1 MADTQKEID
10 IISHCIKFMSN
21 KEAINRLFTRNG
33 LKLRN
38 SFSYSEAAEIFEASP
53 DALGIDEVTALF
65 RSEWKPCDIERHIGH
80 LKSGLLNG
88 HNWHGA
94 RPSFLHRSIQDK
106 VRECSKGDITLEDYL
121 AIGSDIF
128 KHEYFMVATHDICES
143 SIILSDESVIPPIGN
158 KSISDFIYDGIPY
171 DLKVS
176 SHPAEWKDRAGRMT
190 IEEKKTLATELY
202 EGADSER
209 IREDA
214 ARCRHNWGLN
224 RMYYLVADQDI
235 WLNDP
240 QSAIDFL
247 IAQLDDPDNCFE
259 INVHGLDIHV
269 CFVEQ

>member
-21 KEAINRLFTRNG
+21 KEALNRLFTRNG

-53 DALGIDEVTALF
+53 DSLGIDEVTALF

-106 VRECSKGDITLEDYL
+106 VRECSNGVISLEDYL

-158 KSISDFIYDGIPY
+158 KSISDFVYDGIPY

-176 SHPAEWKDRAGRMT
+176 SHPAVWKDRAGRMT
-190 IEEKKTLATELY
+190 IEEKKALATELY

-214 ARCRHNWGLN
+214 ARCRHNWGTE
-224 RMYYLVADQDI
+224 QDV
-235 WLNDP
+235 LSGCRP
-240 QSAIDFL
+240 GYM
-247 IAQLDDPDNCFE
+247 AQ
-259 INVHGLDIHV
+259 
-269 CFVEQ
+269 

>member
-1 MADTQKEID
+1 MATTGTVQGRH
-10 IISHCIKFMSN
+10 S
-21 KEAINRLFTRNG
+21 FTG
-33 LKLRN
+33 LSRTRSGN
-38 SFSYSEAAEIFEASP
+38 AAMES
-53 DALGIDEVTALF
+53 
-65 RSEWKPCDIERHIGH
+65 S
-80 LKSGLLNG
+80 
-88 HNWHGA
+88 
-94 RPSFLHRSIQDK
+94 
-106 VRECSKGDITLEDYL
+106 LEDYL

-158 KSISDFIYDGIPY
+158 KSISDFVYDGIPY

-190 IEEKKTLATELY
+190 IEEKKALAIELY

-224 RMYYLVADQDI
+224 RMYYLVAEQDI